1 MPQLNMTRVAVYYT
15 HTPAG
20 TSAWNMI
27 HYAQGIKSGKIQMF
41 DYGKVIINVFA
52 NCPFTN

>member
-1 MPQLNMTRVAVYYT
+1 MAGFDVPQLNMTRVAVYYT

-41 DYGKVIINVFA
+41 DYGKVIINVR
-52 NCPFTN
+52 